1 MTGINPGMPNAKMAG
16 NSQINHMESVSLM
29 YDKITWRYVDGNVQY
44 TDDWNVRAQLNTRGY
59 FVPLYYPLK
68 ALNHIISK

>member
-1 MTGINPGMPNAKMAG
+1 MLLHHADRGSKVTGINPGMPNAKMTG

-44 TDDWNVRAQLNTRGY
+44 WDDWNVRA
-59 FVPLYYPLK
+59 
-68 ALNHIISK
+68 